1 MKRHFASREKEKIF
15 LWVLMNGCILSPVS
29 RAVCPL
35 RDQSANGLRGWEGRS
50 MILLVFG
57 PTVTNNA
64 VTKEKSELRSQVSYL
79 NDHMSFLK
87 GQQRGASITYL
98 GRQRLRKSSSG
109 VLVDHA
115 KHLDVRVADTPLVRR
130 DWRAFFVQANLY

>member
-1 MKRHFASREKEKIF
+1 
-15 LWVLMNGCILSPVS
+15 MNGCILLPVS

-35 RDQSANGLRGWEGRS
+35 RDQSADGLRGWEGRS

-57 PTVTNNA
+57 PTAANNA

-130 DWRAFFVQANLY
+130 DFELFFDYRDLY